1 MIENRNIKPTIIATS
16 GGSFG
21 ERRDA
26 YLNCNLPD
34 GVDRYPCQ
42 TDSIDQLILQATGK
56 AEPRVCC
63 LMTASDD
70 PLHNLD
76 SLIDGLKE
84 RFGRLGGSVRPL
96 RLTYYAPDDSE
107 LQAQLGAADVVYVS
121 GGNSDS
127 LNRTLRQRGADKLL
141 VEAAQRGAVLSGSSA
156 GLCCWF
162 SDISAS
168 TGGRFITRGTGL
180 GWFRALIAPHWDKES
195 HRHRPFHKALLDNP
209 GLVGLAFD
217 DCTAIEIRDDEYRL
231 HQFDQGGQ
239 VKRGCYD
246 QTSGDYSFDS
256 LEITDDFKPLADL
269 GIMPMTGN

>member
-1 MIENRNIKPTIIATS
+1 MKRTIIATS

-26 YLNCNLPD
+26 YFKCNLPD
-34 GVDRYPCQ
+34 GVEHYPRQ

-56 AEPRVCC
+56 ATPQVCC

-70 PLHNLD
+70 QLHNLD

-84 RFGRLGGSVRPL
+84 RFGRWGGSVTPL
-96 RLTYYAPDDSE
+96 RLTYHAPDDGE
-107 LQAQLGAADVVYVS
+107 MQAKLGTADVVYVS
-121 GGNSDS
+121 GGASDT
-127 LNRTLRQRGADKLL
+127 LNRILTQRGADKLL
-141 VEAAQRGAVLSGSSA
+141 LGAAERGAILSGLSA

-162 SDISAS
+162 SDINAS
-168 TGGRFITRGTGL
+168 IGGRFIIRGTGL
-180 GWFRALIAPHWDKES
+180 GWFRALIAPHWDEES

-217 DCTAIEIRDDEYRL
+217 DCTAIEIRDDRYRL
-231 HQFDQGGQ
+231 HQFDKGGQ

-246 QTSGDYSFDS
+246 QTSGHYSFES
-256 LEITDDFKPLADL
+256 LEITDDFKPLVDL
-269 GIMPMTGN
+269 GIMPTTSN

>member
-1 MIENRNIKPTIIATS
+1 MKRTIIATS

-34 GVDRYPCQ
+34 GVEHYPHQ
-42 TDSIDQLILQATGK
+42 TDSIDQLILQATNK
-56 AEPRVCC
+56 AAPQVCC

-76 SLIDGLKE
+76 SLIDGLKQ
-84 RFGRLGGSVRPL
+84 RFGRWGGSVTPL
-96 RLTYYAPDDSE
+96 RLTYYAPDDGE
-107 LQAQLGAADVVYVS
+107 VRAQLRAADVIYVS
-121 GGNSDS
+121 GGDSDT
-127 LNRTLRQRGADKLL
+127 LNRTLRQRGVDKLL
-141 VEAAQRGAVLSGSSA
+141 VEATERGAVLSGLSA

-162 SDISAS
+162 SDISTS
-168 TGGRFITRGTGL
+168 TGGRFINKGAGL
-180 GWFRALIAPHWDKES
+180 GWFRALIAPHWNEES
-195 HRHRPFHKALLDNP
+195 HRYRPFHKALLDNP

-217 DCTAIEIRDDEYRL
+217 DCTAIEIRDDSYRL
-231 HQFDQGGQ
+231 HQFDKGGQ

-246 QTSGDYSFDS
+246 QTSGHYSFEL

-269 GIMPMTGN
+269 GIIAPASN